1 MKHLNDTTA
10 TIATAITGGSWAVTF
25 AEVYTPVVNFY
36 IGVLGIATG
45 ILAVIYWVK
54 KIKYLDGKGK

>member
-25 AEVYTPVVNFY
+25 AEVYTPVVNMCVG
-36 IGVLGIATG
+36 ILGLVAG
-45 ILAVIYWVK
+45 ILASVYWMK
-54 KIKYLDGKGK
+54 KIKHLDGKG